1 MFTNRLQVGILK
13 NKYQSPLTNILQY
26 AIIILDIIS
35 VPFIAVC
42 NIFRELKSTQR
53 RTEHTRF
60 IAAVFSIY
68 YQQPFFTYFFYVI
81 LSERE
86 PSMKYTY
93 IKQHDATDCAAA
105 CLAMVCLHYKKETT
119 ITQLRDMMGTDL
131 KGTNLIGLSK
141 CADALGFVSQAI
153 RVDRENFL
161 TDFTLPCIANVITKE
176 GLTHFVVVF
185 KNLSSQAK
193 IDATGFANWK

>member
-1 MFTNRLQVGILK
+1 MLDVVNHPMALFFGIYFCSISLSLTWYNVPFVFLYYTMFTNRLQVGILK

-26 AIIILDIIS
+26 AIPILGIIS

-86 PSMKYTY
+86 SSMK
-93 IKQHDATDCAAA
+93 
-105 CLAMVCLHYKKETT
+105 
-119 ITQLRDMMGTDL
+119 
-131 KGTNLIGLSK
+131 
-141 CADALGFVSQAI
+141 
-153 RVDRENFL
+153 
-161 TDFTLPCIANVITKE
+161 
-176 GLTHFVVVF
+176 
-185 KNLSSQAK
+185 
-193 IDATGFANWK
+193 